1 MCGDLASA
9 YVNTLTHFL
18 SDEEKYRSPSTV
30 ITIWTKILLN
40 QFNCFI
46 LNVWREEGKKKN
58 NIHDCKF
65 IERGLNRFQ
74 IILGKLSLEAIFF
87 IIYSVFVSIFFFQI
101 LLSTKY
107 RTAHFCK
114 N

>member
-1 MCGDLASA
+1 MCSDLASA
-9 YVNTLTHFL
+9 YLNTLTHFL

-30 ITIWTKILLN
+30 IMIWTKMLLN

-46 LNVWREEGKKKN
+46 LNVWREEGKKTKH

-87 IIYSVFVSIFFFQI
+87 LIIYSVFVSI
-101 LLSTKY
+101 LLSNPAVYKIQNSTLL
-107 RTAHFCK
+107 
-114 N
+114 

>member
-1 MCGDLASA
+1 MCSDLASA
-9 YVNTLTHFL
+9 YLNTLTHFL

-30 ITIWTKILLN
+30 IMIWTKMLLN

-46 LNVWREEGKKKN
+46 LNVWREEGKKTKH
-58 NIHDCKF
+58 NIHNCKF

-87 IIYSVFVSIFFFQI
+87 FNHLFSVCQYSSFKSCCLQN
-101 LLSTKY
+101 TE
-107 RTAHFCK
+107 
-114 N
+114 